1 MRILIAE
8 DDKTSRTILTE
19 ILKKWDYEPIAV
31 ADGRSAWEI
40 MQKPDAP
47 PLSLLDWEMP
57 GMNGL
62 DVCRSIRENN
72 LPNPPYLII
81 LTDRGD
87 KADIVAGLE
96 SGANDYISKPY
107 DNSELQARINVGR
120 RMVNLQTD
128 LLHAKN
134 ALAHEA
140 MHDPLT
146 GALNRRAI
154 LDSLSKELKRA
165 ERKQST
171 LSIGL
176 CDIDHFKQINDKYG
190 HQVGDAVLCSFV
202 EVIQNNLRGYTLVGR
217 YGGEEFLVVTPDSTG
232 SDREGIYERL
242 RYQVDKHRITT
253 KSGEVSVTVSIGVA
267 GTNNGKTADTLLATA
282 DAALYQ
288 AKEAGRNRV
297 VYAGSMHRQPIMFE
311 NKETI
316 I

>member
-19 ILKKWDYEPIAV
+19 ILKKWGYEPIAV

-72 LPNPPYLII
+72 PPNPPYLII
-81 LTDRGD
+81 LTNRGN

-154 LDSLSKELKRA
+154 LESLSKELKRA

-176 CDIDHFKQINDKYG
+176 CDIDHFKQINDTYG

-232 SDREGIYERL
+232 SDIEGIYERL
-242 RYQVDKHRITT
+242 RYQIDKQRITT
-253 KSGEVSVTVSIGVA
+253 NSGEVGVTVSIGVA
-267 GTNNGKTADTLLATA
+267 GTNNGKTTDTLLATA

-297 VYAGSMHRQPIMFE
+297 VYAGSMHGQAIMFE
-311 NKETI
+311 KRKQS
-316 I
+316 